1 VNKYPPAVIK
11 KAKKQEKLLQARAAG
26 KTLAQAR
33 AAAGIAAMKVKEANR
48 LQRKYEAGGRTWEA
62 LLDRRFGHDVKANSA
77 IKEWL
82 YERKRQNATIRA
94 NQLVEEIKEK
104 FGVEFKDGHINYLLR
119 KEGLTAPVG
128 RPEKKKPV
136 AAESKE
142 YPQVESSENAG
153 IFFPGG
159 SERSDGHRR
168 SG

>member
-1 VNKYPPAVIK
+1 MNKYPPAVIK

-33 AAAGIAAMKVKEANR
+33 AVAGIAVMKVKEANR

-62 LLDRRFGHDVKANSA
+62 LLDRRFGHDIKANSA

-82 YERKRQNATIRA
+82 YERKRQNPTIRA
-94 NQLVEEIKEK
+94 NQLAEEIKEK

-119 KEGLTAPVG
+119 QEGLTAPVG

-136 AAESKE
+136 ETESKE
-142 YPQVESSENAG
+142 EDPQEESSENAG

-159 SERSDGHRR
+159 SERSDGRR
-168 SG
+168 